1 MKDFRLKIDLLP
13 KGAWNND
20 LSKTLSK
27 KDWDTLR
34 ESCYKKANHRCQI
47 CGKQTD
53 DLDAHEVWEFNE
65 RERTQTLKDI
75 VAICSSCHGVI
86 HFKNSVRLGY
96 GQQAKAQ
103 FLKVNKCSEMDFAGH
118 LYQALIDYNNRNEII
133 RWNIIANL
141 DRFGGKNIEL
151 KKRNIPFIKSPY
163 DTINWTSLS
172 YEDTKRIFEIVK
184 DDSWIGAPKI
194 ISITIDNYQGKINI
208 KSLFTDRIEW
218 FLDGVK
224 IKTKYNTI
232 GEFSTNFNVEGLD
245 DALLNFKLSNSHGY
259 LLSHNFRLIKL

>member
-1 MKDFRLKIDLLP
+1 MKNFKLKIDLLP

-20 LSKTLSK
+20 LSKTLPK

-34 ESCYKKANHRCQI
+34 EICYKKANHRCQI
-47 CGKQTD
+47 CGEQTD

-65 RERTQTLKDI
+65 EDKTQTLKDI
-75 VAICSSCHGVI
+75 IAICSSCHSVI

-96 GQQAKAQ
+96 GQQAKAH

-118 LYQALIDYNNRNEII
+118 LHQALIDYDNRNKIL

-151 KKRNIPFIKSPY
+151 KTKNTPLIKSPY
-163 DTINWTSLS
+163 DNINWASIS
-172 YEDTKRIFEIVK
+172 YEDTKKLFNIVK
-184 DDSWIGAPKI
+184 DNSLIGAPKI
-194 ISITIDNYQGKINI
+194 IAINVNNYQGIIHI

-232 GEFSTNFNVEGLD
+232 GEFSTNFRVEGLEGS
-245 DALLNFKLSNSHGY
+245 LLNFKLSNSHGY
-259 LLSHNFRLIKL
+259 LLSQNFKLNKL

>member
-1 MKDFRLKIDLLP
+1 MKNFKLKIDLLP

-20 LSKTLSK
+20 LSKTLPK

-34 ESCYKKANHRCQI
+34 EICYKKANHRCQI
-47 CGKQTD
+47 CGEQTD

-65 RERTQTLKDI
+65 EDKTQTLKDI
-75 VAICSSCHGVI
+75 IAICSSCHGVI

-96 GQQAKAQ
+96 GQQAKAH

-118 LYQALIDYNNRNEII
+118 LHQALIDYDNRNKIL

-151 KKRNIPFIKSPY
+151 TTKNIPIINTPY
-163 DTINWTSLS
+163 DNINWASIS
-172 YEDTKRIFEIVK
+172 YEDTKKLFNIVK
-184 DDSWIGAPKI
+184 DNSLIGAPKI
-194 ISITIDNYQGKINI
+194 ISINVNNYQGIIHI
-208 KSLFTDRIEW
+208 KSLFADRIEW

-232 GEFSTNFNVEGLD
+232 GEFSTNFCVEGLEGS
-245 DALLNFKLSNSHGY
+245 LLNFKLSNSHGY
-259 LLSHNFRLIKL
+259 LLSQNFKLNKL